1 MPITV
6 PCLKCKTKFQ
16 VPSKLAGTTVRCQA
30 CGFMLRLPSP
40 AVIQAKKKSPTA
52 SAAKSASGG
61 KPITGNKSAPAP
73 KPRPSPQTP
82 PKNDTSGLAMFDE
95 PFELIDTTN
104 DAAPGKTANAASPTP
119 EPTVLS
125 CSHCEGL
132 LYYDPNFANQTV
144 ACPHCGNH
152 LVMPQL

>member
-16 VPSKLAGTTVRCQA
+16 VPSKFAGQTVRCKA
-30 CGFMLRLPSP
+30 CGCQMRLPSREK
-40 AVIQAKKKSPTA
+40 IQAKKQGRAAGAKATAPARTA
-52 SAAKSASGG
+52 SQPAAMDLDVVDYVDDAQQGAKSA
-61 KPITGNKSAPAP
+61 APP
-73 KPRPSPQTP
+73 PSRQAAEP
-82 PKNDTSGLAMFDE
+82 P
-95 PFELIDTTN
+95 
-104 DAAPGKTANAASPTP
+104 
-119 EPTVLS
+119 VLS

-152 LVMPQL
+152 LIMPEL